1 MKTIIIN
8 MAINILGVVGVV
20 WVLYRIFVSFQV
32 GLINGMVHII
42 VLGASTWLITYL
54 WQYYG
59 K

>member
-1 MKTIIIN
+1 MKIIDFII
-8 MAINILGVVGVV
+8 AIGVT
-20 WVLYRIFVSFQV
+20 WVLYRIVTSFES

-54 WQYYG
+54 WQYY